1 MSESDGAKVTRIPI
15 VLTLDCTPALLGR
28 CRAIAAKRRLLV
40 RPCESASA
48 WQTAVRLQP
57 LAIVVPSHVHER
69 APKQFELL
77 ASEASARLVVL
88 ESDQLPAHELEWH
101 LTSAV
106 HEAARAREA

>member
-1 MSESDGAKVTRIPI
+1 MSESDGAKVIRIPI

-40 RPCESASA
+40 RACESASA
-48 WQTAVRLQP
+48 WRTAVCFRP
-57 LAIVVPSHVHER
+57 LAIVVPSHFHDR
-69 APKQFELL
+69 APQRFELL
-77 ASEASARLVVL
+77 AAEAGARLVVL